1 MNAVQVNGVQYT
13 EAMSAQQN
21 VRHDRDSVVTVAL
34 RILDEWGLPEL
45 TMRRLAGA
53 LDVQPS
59 ALYHHFANKQS
70 LLAAVADRIQDAARP
85 APSPETTW
93 YEATL
98 AEAVNVRDA
107 LLTYRDGAEVVLST
121 RALGLGADAA
131 HARIAAALRRG
142 HDAETAELVATAL
155 LHLILGDA
163 TLAQQRLQADSLGAA
178 APDVPDASDPGLVFR
193 LGVELLLS
201 GLELAEQAARHSAE

>member
-1 MNAVQVNGVQYT
+1 
-13 EAMSAQQN
+13 MSAEQH
-21 VRHDRDSVVTVAL
+21 VRHDRASVVDAAL
-34 RILDEWGLPEL
+34 RILDEWGLSEL

-85 APSPETTW
+85 TPSPVTSW

-98 AEAVNVRDA
+98 AESVNVRDA

-121 RALGLGADAA
+121 RALGLGSDTA
-131 HARIAAALRRG
+131 HARLRAALERG
-142 HDAETAELVATAL
+142 HDAETADLVATAL

-163 TLAQQRLQADSLGAA
+163 SLAQQRLQADSLGVVSPGA
-178 APDVPDASDPGLVFR
+178 PDASDPGLVFR

-201 GLELAEQAARHSAE
+201 GLELAEQSARRE

>member
-1 MNAVQVNGVQYT
+1 
-13 EAMSAQQN
+13 MSLEQH
-21 VRHDRDSVVTVAL
+21 VRHDRESVVDAAL
-34 RILDEWGLPEL
+34 RILDEWGLSEL

-53 LDVQPS
+53 LGVQPS
-59 ALYHHFANKQS
+59 ALYHHFVNKQT

-85 APSPETTW
+85 VPSPELGW

-98 AEAVNVRDA
+98 AEAVTVRDA
-107 LLTYRDGAEVVLST
+107 LLAYRDGAEVVLST

-131 HARIAAALRRG
+131 HARLAGALRRG

-163 TLAQQRLQADSLGAA
+163 SLAQQRLQADSLGAVA
-178 APDVPDASDPGLVFR
+178 SGAPDASDPGLVFR

-201 GLELAEQAARHSAE
+201 GLELAEQTARVE

>member
-1 MNAVQVNGVQYT
+1 MNSVQVNGVQYSNHVST
-13 EAMSAQQN
+13 GTHA
-21 VRHDRDSVVTVAL
+21 RHDRTSVVDAAI

-59 ALYHHFANKQS
+59 ALYHHFANKQA
-70 LLAAVADRIQDAARP
+70 LLAAVADRIQEAARP
-85 APSPETTW
+85 APSPALGW

-107 LLTYRDGAEVVLST
+107 LLAYRDGAEVVLST

-131 HARIAAALRRG
+131 HARLTAALGRG
-142 HDAETAELVATAL
+142 HDAETAASVATVL

-163 TLAQQRLQADSLGAA
+163 SLAQQRLQAESLG
-178 APDVPDASDPGLVFR
+178 SR
-193 LGVELLLS
+193 C
-201 GLELAEQAARHSAE
+201 ARCGGCE

>member
-1 MNAVQVNGVQYT
+1 
-13 EAMSAQQN
+13 MSAEQH
-21 VRHDRDSVVTVAL
+21 VRHDRASVVDAAL
-34 RILDEWGLPEL
+34 RILDEWGLSEL

-70 LLAAVADRIQDAARP
+70 LLAAVADRIQEAARP
-85 APSPETTW
+85 APSPSVPW

-121 RALGLGADAA
+121 RALGLGSDAA
-131 HARIAAALRRG
+131 HARLVAALKRG
-142 HDAETAELVATAL
+142 HDYETAGLVATAL

-163 TLAQQRLQADSLGAA
+163 SLAQQRLQADSLGVVS
-178 APDVPDASDPGLVFR
+178 PDVPDASDPGLVFR

-201 GLELAEQAARHSAE
+201 GLELAEQSARRE

>member
-1 MNAVQVNGVQYT
+1 
-13 EAMSAQQN
+13 MSVEQH
-21 VRHDRDSVVTVAL
+21 VRHDRDSVVDAAL

-45 TMRRLAGA
+45 TMRRLAAA

-59 ALYHHFANKQS
+59 ALYHHFANKQK

-85 APSPETTW
+85 APSPTTGW

-121 RALGLGADAA
+121 RALGLGADSA
-131 HARIAAALRRG
+131 HARLTGALCRG
-142 HDAETAELVATAL
+142 HDPETADLVATAL

-163 TLAQQRLQADSLGAA
+163 SLAQQRLQADSLGVVSPDAA
-178 APDVPDASDPGLVFR
+178 DASDPGLVFR

-201 GLELAEQAARHSAE
+201 GLELAEQTARRPAE